1 MMNIKIQSGK
11 WRRNFM
17 KKRLLFVFVLLVGV
31 FLAACG
37 GDKESTSGTT
47 ADGEKKI
54 TLKMANITQAS
65 NEFSLTLER
74 IGEEL
79 SKRTDG
85 RITASYFP
93 AGQLGN
99 ESDMMQQL
107 NTGSL
112 DMAII
117 TTAQLSN
124 SSPAFGAWLMPFI
137 VDTHEQAYELW
148 TSEESMSLFDTLT
161 GENVKGLGY
170 ASTGFRFILSTK
182 PITEVKDFNGY
193 KLRTTPSPTIL
204 DYWNSLKASPTP
216 MPLTEV
222 YTSLQTG
229 VIDGVDIDSESLVTE
244 NLSEIATHMTP
255 DKHMYWAGGLMI
267 NKDLWNSLS
276 AEDQKLIQEV
286 VDEATK
292 KNSEQVAA
300 NEKDLLENGEK
311 KMGITIH
318 ELKDRKEFD
327 SYVKKVEDTWIEKSP
342 EIAKF
347 LDKARSITGK

>member
-1 MMNIKIQSGK
+1 
-11 WRRNFM
+11 M
-17 KKRLLFVFVLLVGV
+17 KKRLLFLLVLMVGV
-31 FLAACG
+31 FLGACG
-37 GDKESTSGTT
+37 SDKESTSGTT
-47 ADGEKKI
+47 GDGEKKI
-54 TLKMANITQAS
+54 TLKMANITKAS
-65 NEFSLTLER
+65 NEYSLTLER

-85 RITASYFP
+85 RISAEYFP

-112 DMAII
+112 DMAVI

-148 TSEESMSLFDTLT
+148 TSDESMALFETLT

-170 ASTGFRFILSTK
+170 ASSGFRFILSTK
-182 PITEVKDFNGY
+182 AITGADDFNGY

-204 DYWNSLKASPTP
+204 DYWNSLKAAPTP

-244 NLSEIATHMTP
+244 NLSEIAKHMTP
-255 DKHMYWAGGLMI
+255 DKHMYWAAGLMM
-267 NKDLWNSLS
+267 NKDLWYSLS

-292 KNSEQVAA
+292 ENSEQVAT
-300 NEKDLLENGEK
+300 NEKELLENGEK
-311 KMGITIH
+311 EMGITIH
-318 ELKDRKEFD
+318 ELKDRSEFD
-327 SYVKKVEDTWIEKSP
+327 PYIEKVKDIWTEKSP

-347 LDKARSITGK
+347 LEKAEEISGK